1 MKKLI
6 LTLAVLGAVSFGYA
20 AADKPADKAAPS
32 KEEKCCKDEKGECCK
47 DKEHAKDCKCD
58 KCKAGCE
65 KKADCEKKPE
75 AKKA

>member
-20 AADKPADKAAPS
+20 AADQAADKPAPS
-32 KEEKCCKDEKGECCK
+32 KEEKCCKDDKGECCK
-47 DKEHAKDCKCD
+47 DKEHAKDCTCE
-58 KCKAGCE
+58 KCKAAGE
-65 KKADCEKKPE
+65 KKAE